1 MVPLLS
7 KFGKGSEK
15 GDDVQE
21 PHPCEKPAPS
31 YPSESYSSIRRNTRR
46 RSYQEKYRASL
57 DNMAEMASLKAKV
70 QDVSIE
76 VSQLADIPQSISQLK
91 SEINELKQLLRE
103 SITNGV

>member
-1 MVPLLS
+1 M
-7 KFGKGSEK
+7 
-15 GDDVQE
+15 
-21 PHPCEKPAPS
+21 
-31 YPSESYSSIRRNTRR
+31 
-46 RSYQEKYRASL
+46 